1 MMMMMMMYF
10 FRCTNSTPDKRT
22 SGDTSSGWES
32 KHFPSRLYLLWRLFI
47 QIILWYICSPLQVR
61 YIPTDL
67 QQLFEKDKVT
77 FYYYYDQV
85 IMIVMVMTMTSWHWM
100 MWWWRGCV
108 WVLWKGKEDPK
119 PSFPP
124 HKEGKV
130 AQGLKSL
137 HFPNDDDVDVL
148 DVEFNEDVLD
158 DDGDDND
165 VDETKLQVRNDYL
178 KKNFESLDL
187 DTAIQLCCIEIRRFG
202 F

>member
-1 MMMMMMMYF
+1 M
-10 FRCTNSTPDKRT
+10 
-22 SGDTSSGWES
+22 
-32 KHFPSRLYLLWRLFI
+32 
-47 QIILWYICSPLQVR
+47 ICSPLQVR

-148 DVEFNEDVLD
+148 DVEVNEDVLD